1 MGVLWTGVCALI
13 RCALRGHEGCLSCDH
28 SILLGDALGRT
39 FHQEQWQQDLI
50 NHVSIHTLNYRKVGE
65 VSKNA
70 NGYYWH
76 ILK

>member
-1 MGVLWTGVCALI
+1 MKAAYPVITVSFWGMPWG
-13 RCALRGHEGCLSCDH
+13 G
-28 SILLGDALGRT
+28 T